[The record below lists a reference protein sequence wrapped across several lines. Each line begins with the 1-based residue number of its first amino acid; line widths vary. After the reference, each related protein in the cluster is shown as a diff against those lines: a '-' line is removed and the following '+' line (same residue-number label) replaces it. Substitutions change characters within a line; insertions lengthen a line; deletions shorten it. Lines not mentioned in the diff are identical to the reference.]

1 MSEEVGRMSADRELA
16 ELTESARREIAD
28 APDQAALEA
37 VRVRYLGRKDGELT
51 RRVKSLGSLPA
62 AEKPA
67 AGAALNR
74 AKTDVETALGERERA
89 LRERSLSSS
98 LSGEALDLTLPGR
111 PMRLG
116 RLHPISRTIRDISRI
131 FLSMG
136 FEAVEGPEIEWDYY
150 NFEAL
155 NIPAGHPARDKF
167 NTLWVAEDSVAAA
180 SVARSASGG
189 GSTRAEPAR
198 RVMGPMLFRTHTSPM
213 QIRTMEQR
221 RPPVRVVVPGR
232 CYRFE
237 ATDAT
242 HESVFFQY
250 EGLAIDEKL
259 SMADLK
265 GVLYSFARQIFGG
278 ERKVRFRPDY
288 FPFTE
293 PSAEIA
299 FDCFVCDGTGQV
311 GGGRCATCAG
321 SGWIEAAGCGMV
333 HPDVLRRVGYD
344 PARYQGFAFG
354 GGVDRLA
361 GLLTGTPDIR
371 LFYQNDLRYLESV

>member
-1 MSEEVGRMSADRELA
+1 MAGELS
-16 ELTESARREIAD
+16 ELTERAAREISSAAD
-28 APDQAALEA
+28 EAALDGL
-37 VRVRYLGRKDGELT
+37 RVRYLGRKDGEVTT
-51 RRVKSLGSLPA
+51 RMKAVSRLPV
-62 AEKPA
+62 AERPA
-67 AGAALNR
+67 AGAALNA
-74 AKTDVETALGERERA
+74 AKAAIEAAIAERERV
-89 LRERSLSSS
+89 LRAASLERTLSQ
-98 LSGEALDLTLPGR
+98 GALDLTLPGR
-111 PMRLG
+111 PVRLG

-131 FLSMG
+131 FLGMG
-136 FEAVEGPEIEWDYY
+136 FESVEGPEIEWDYY

-167 NTLWVAEDSVAAA
+167 NTLWVAEESAVALSRARTAA
-180 SVARSASGG
+180 G
-189 GSTRAEPAR
+189 GSSSRAGSAGR
-198 RVMGPMLFRTHTSPM
+198 DMGPMLLRTHTSPM

-221 RPPVRVVVPGR
+221 RPPIRIIVPGR

-299 FDCFVCDGTGQV
+299 FDCFVCDGTGLA
-311 GGGRCATCAG
+311 GGARCATCSG

-344 PARYQGFAFG
+344 PSKYQGFAFG

>member
-1 MSEEVGRMSADRELA
+1 MASDEHMADLLASALRV
-16 ELTESARREIAD
+16 IAD
-28 APDQAALEA
+28 AADAAALDA
-37 VRVRYLGRKDGELT
+37 IRVRYLGRKDGEVT
-51 RRVKSLGSLPA
+51 RLLKDLAGLPST
-62 AEKPA
+62 ERPA
-67 AGAALNR
+67 AGAAINA
-74 AKTDVETALGERERA
+74 AKTSIEAALASREA
-89 LRERSLSSS
+89 AVREQTLAASLT
-98 LSGEALDLTLPGR
+98 GDALDLTLPGR
-111 PMRLG
+111 PIRVG
-116 RLHPISRTIRDISRI
+116 RMHPISRTIREISRI

-167 NTLWVAEDSVAAA
+167 NTLWVADDAAA
-180 SVARSASGG
+180 HGAVVRSASGG
-189 GSTRAEPAR
+189 GAVRSESTSRH
-198 RVMGPMLFRTHTSPM
+198 MGPMLFRTHTSPM

-265 GVLYSFARQIFGG
+265 GVLYSFARQLFGG

-299 FDCFVCDGTGQV
+299 FDCFACDGAGVTNA
-311 GGGRCATCAG
+311 GRCATCVG

-333 HPDVLRRVGYD
+333 HPDALRRVGYD
-344 PARYQGFAFG
+344 PAVHQGFAFG
-354 GGVDRLA
+354 GGVERLA
-361 GLLTGTPDIR
+361 MLLTGTPDIR
-371 LFYQNDLRYLESV
+371 LFHQNDLRYLETV

>member
-1 MSEEVGRMSADRELA
+1 MAKGADLNGADLA
-16 ELTESARREIAD
+16 ELVAGALREIAAAAD
-28 APDQAALEA
+28 EAALEP

-51 RRVKSLGSLPA
+51 RRLKALAALPA
-62 AEKPA
+62 GEKPA
-67 AGAALNR
+67 AGAAINQ
-74 AKTDVETALGERERA
+74 AKVGIEAALADRERA
-89 LRERSLSSS
+89 VRERSLAAS
-98 LSGEALDLTLPGR
+98 LTDGTIDLTLPGR
-111 PMRLG
+111 PVRLG
-116 RLHPISRTIRDISRI
+116 RMHPISRTIREISRI

-167 NTLWVAEDSVAAA
+167 NTLWVAEESLAAGA
-180 SVARSASGG
+180 VARTASGD
-189 GSTRAEPAR
+189 GSTRAER
-198 RVMGPMLFRTHTSPM
+198 TRQDMGPMLFRTHTSPM

-221 RPPVRVVVPGR
+221 TPPIRVVVPGR

-265 GVLYSFARQIFGG
+265 GVLYSFARQLFGG
-278 ERKVRFRPDY
+278 ERRVRFRPDY

-299 FDCFVCDGTGQV
+299 FDCFVCDGAGVTNA
-311 GGGRCATCAG
+311 GRCATCAG
-321 SGWIEAAGCGMV
+321 VGWIEAAGCGMV
-333 HPDVLRRVGYD
+333 HPDALRRVGYD
-344 PARYQGFAFG
+344 PAVHQGFAFG
-354 GGVDRLA
+354 GGVERLA
-361 GLLTGTPDIR
+361 MLLTGTPDIR
-371 LFYQNDLRYLESV
+371 LFHQNDLRYLESV

>member
-1 MSEEVGRMSADRELA
+1 MDWRSKVKELRDQAIPEIAADDPLVSLESRRVRWLGRNGLVTQLLKSIVDAPA
-16 ELTESARREIAD
+16 EDRREFGAEANALKSEVEATLD
-28 APDQAALEA
+28 AQ
-37 VRVRYLGRKDGELT
+37 VRKAKASTTDLRMD
-51 RRVKSLGSLPA
+51 
-62 AEKPA
+62 AEKA
-67 AGAALNR
+67 
-74 AKTDVETALGERERA
+74 
-89 LRERSLSSS
+89 
-98 LSGEALDLTLPGR
+98 DLTLPGR
-111 PMRLG
+111 PVRLG
-116 RLHPISRTIRDISRI
+116 RMHPISRTIREVSRI

-136 FEAVEGPEIEWDYY
+136 FESVEGPEIEWDYY

-167 NTLWVAEDSVAAA
+167 NTLWVAEDSLAAA
-180 SVARSASGG
+180 SVAHTVSGS
-189 GSTRAEPAR
+189 GSVRAEHAGR
-198 RVMGPMLFRTHTSPM
+198 DMGPMLFRTHTSPM
-213 QIRTMEQR
+213 QIRSMEDR
-221 RPPVRVVVPGR
+221 KPPIRIVVPGR

-242 HESVFFQY
+242 HESIFFQY

-259 SMADLK
+259 NMSDLK
-265 GVLYSFARQIFGG
+265 GVLYSFARQLFGG
-278 ERKVRFRPDY
+278 ERRVRFRPDY

-299 FDCFVCDGTGQV
+299 FDCFVCDGTGTKD
-311 GGGRCATCAG
+311 GARCATCWG

-344 PARYQGFAFG
+344 PEKYQGFAFG

-361 GLLTGTPDIR
+361 GLLTNTPDIR

>member
-1 MSEEVGRMSADRELA
+1 MADELG
-16 ELTESARREIAD
+16 ELTKRALREIAD
-28 APDQAALEA
+28 AKDAAALEA
-37 VRVRYLGRKDGELT
+37 VRVRYVGRKEGELT
-51 RRVKSLGSLPA
+51 ARVKGLATLPA
-62 AEKPA
+62 AERPA

-74 AKTDVETALGERERA
+74 AKTEIEAALAERDAA
-89 LRERSLSSS
+89 LRGQSLAANLGGQAED
-98 LSGEALDLTLPGR
+98 LSLPGR
-111 PMRLG
+111 PVRLG

-131 FLSMG
+131 FLGMG
-136 FEAVEGPEIEWDYY
+136 FESVEGPEIEWDYY

-167 NTLWVAEDSVAAA
+167 NTLWVAQDAA
-180 SVARSASGG
+180 SAMALARTGTG
-189 GSTRAEPAR
+189 GSATRGDRPAR
-198 RVMGPMLFRTHTSPM
+198 DMGPMLFRTHTSPM
-213 QIRTMEQR
+213 QIRTMELR
-221 RPPVRVVVPGR
+221 KPPIRIIVPGR

-250 EGLAIDEKL
+250 EGLAIDENL

-299 FDCFVCDGTGQV
+299 FDCFACDGTGMTNN
-311 GGGRCATCAG
+311 GRCATCAG

-333 HPDVLRRVGYD
+333 HPEVLRRVGYD
-344 PARYQGFAFG
+344 PAKYQGFAFG

-361 GLLTGTPDIR
+361 SVLTSTPDIR

>member
-1 MSEEVGRMSADRELA
+1 MADGRELA
-16 ELTESARREIAD
+16 ERTENALREIAD
-28 APDQAALEA
+28 AKDAAALDA
-37 VRVRYLGRKDGELT
+37 VRVRYVGRKDGELT
-51 RRVKSLGSLPA
+51 TRMKAVSALPA
-62 AEKPA
+62 AERPA
-67 AGAALNR
+67 AGAALNA
-74 AKTDVETALGERERA
+74 AKSAIETAIAEREQA
-89 LRERSLSSS
+89 LRAASLDRSLS
-98 LSGEALDLTLPGR
+98 GGALDLTLPGR
-111 PMRLG
+111 PVRLG

-131 FLSMG
+131 FLGMG
-136 FEAVEGPEIEWDYY
+136 FESVEGPEIEWDYY

-167 NTLWVAEDSVAAA
+167 NTLWVAQDSAIALSLARTAAGGA
-180 SVARSASGG
+180 IARGG
-189 GSTRAEPAR
+189 DAAR
-198 RVMGPMLFRTHTSPM
+198 DMGPMLFRTHTSPM

-221 RPPVRVVVPGR
+221 RPPIRIIVPGR

-250 EGLAIDEKL
+250 EGLAIDEKM

-311 GGGRCATCAG
+311 GGSRCATCAG

-361 GLLTGTPDIR
+361 GVLTGTPDIR

>member
-1 MSEEVGRMSADRELA
+1 MASERDLA
-16 ELTESARREIAD
+16 ELTDRAVREIAAASD
-28 APDQAALEA
+28 EAALAA
-37 VRVRYLGRKDGELT
+37 VRVRYLGRKDGQVTT
-51 RRVKSLGSLPA
+51 RMKAVAALPA
-62 AEKPA
+62 AERPA

-74 AKTDVETALGERERA
+74 ARAAVEAALAAREGALRASSLDAQLAGERVD
-89 LRERSLSSS
+89 LS
-98 LSGEALDLTLPGR
+98 LPGR
-111 PMRLG
+111 PVRVG
-116 RLHPISRTIRDISRI
+116 RLHPISRTIRDITRI

-136 FEAVEGPEIEWDYY
+136 FESVEGPEIEWDYY

-167 NTLWVAEDSVAAA
+167 NTLWVAQESATAL
-180 SVARSASGG
+180 SLARTGTDGAIARPEGG
-189 GSTRAEPAR
+189 R
-198 RVMGPMLFRTHTSPM
+198 RDLGPMLFRTHTSPM

-221 RPPVRVVVPGR
+221 KPPVRIVVPGR

-242 HESVFFQY
+242 HESIFFQT

-265 GVLYSFARQIFGG
+265 GVLFSFARQLFGG

-299 FDCFVCDGTGQV
+299 FDCFVCDGTGRT
-311 GGGRCATCAG
+311 GDGRCATCAG

-344 PARYQGFAFG
+344 PAKYQGFAFG

-361 GLLTGTPDIR
+361 GLLTATPDIR

>member
-1 MSEEVGRMSADRELA
+1 MASDRELA
-16 ELTESARREIAD
+16 DLVARAVREIA
-28 APDQAALEA
+28 AATDKTALDA

-51 RRVKSLGSLPA
+51 RLVKGLASLPA
-62 AEKPA
+62 PEKPA
-67 AGAALNR
+67 AGAAINR
-74 AKTDVETALGERERA
+74 AKTELEAALAEQERA
-89 LRERSLSSS
+89 LHERSLAAS
-98 LSGEALDLTLPGR
+98 LSGGSFDLTLPGR
-111 PMRLG
+111 PVRLG
-116 RLHPISRTIRDISRI
+116 RMHPISRTIRDISRI

-167 NTLWVAEDSVAAA
+167 NTLWVAEDSLATA
-180 SVARSASGG
+180 SVARTATGR
-189 GSTRAEPAR
+189 GSTRAAATGR
-198 RVMGPMLFRTHTSPM
+198 DMGPMLFRTHTSPM

-221 RPPVRVVVPGR
+221 KPPVRVVVPGR

-265 GVLYSFARQIFGG
+265 GVLYSFARQLFGG

-299 FDCFVCDGTGQV
+299 FDCFVCDGAGVTNT
-311 GGGRCATCAG
+311 GRCATCVG

-333 HPDVLRRVGYD
+333 HPEALRRVGYD
-344 PARYQGFAFG
+344 PTEHQGFAFG
-354 GGVDRLA
+354 GGVERLA
-361 GLLTGTPDIR
+361 MLLTGTPDIR
-371 LFYQNDLRYLESV
+371 SFHQNDLRYLESV